1 MAEEKRNLET
11 IPAGSLG
18 IISLAGCKTLGEQ
31 VDHYLVKWRQERESE
46 HKNSLAFSGYQRDS
60 YILQS
65 KVPRFGT
72 GEGKGVILESVRGMD
87 PLERISRNICMPR

>member
-46 HKNSLAFSGYQRDS
+46 HKTALHFPAISAIPTSCKARCRVLEPAKERVSFWSLYVVWTF
-60 YILQS
+60 IFL
-65 KVPRFGT
+65 
-72 GEGKGVILESVRGMD
+72 
-87 PLERISRNICMPR
+87 

>member
-18 IISLAGCKTLGEQ
+18 IITLAGCQSLGEQ
-31 VDHYLVKWRQERESE
+31 VDHYLVKWRRERESE

-60 YILQS
+60 YLL
-65 KVPRFGT
+65 KTNVPRFGT
-72 GEGKGVILESVRGMD
+72 GEGKGVIL
-87 PLERISRNICMPR
+87 

>member
-18 IISLAGCKTLGEQ
+18 IITLAGCQTLGEQ

-46 HKNSLAFSGYQRDS
+46 HKNSLAFSAPV
-60 YILQS
+60 
-65 KVPRFGT
+65 K
-72 GEGKGVILESVRGMD
+72 
-87 PLERISRNICMPR
+87 ERVSFWSPCAVWTFIFLWMWLTTV

>member
-31 VDHYLVKWRQERESE
+31 VDHYLVNGVRKEKVSTKTALHFPAISAILISCKARCRVLEPAKERVSFW
-46 HKNSLAFSGYQRDS
+46 SLYVVWTF
-60 YILQS
+60 IFL
-65 KVPRFGT
+65 
-72 GEGKGVILESVRGMD
+72 
-87 PLERISRNICMPR
+87 